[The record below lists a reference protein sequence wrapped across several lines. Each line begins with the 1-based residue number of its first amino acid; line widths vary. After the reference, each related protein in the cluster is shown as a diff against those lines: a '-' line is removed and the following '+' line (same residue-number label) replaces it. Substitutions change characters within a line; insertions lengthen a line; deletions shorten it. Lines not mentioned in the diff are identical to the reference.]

1 LLSRIEIRDKVLH
14 PVKHVV
20 KSEGEVK
27 NRGSKKELGKLDP
40 ALVIHHFGEVVVLH
54 LDQNLGSMR
63 KKLILK
69 RNSWH

>member
-1 LLSRIEIRDKVLH
+1 MRLDDKAQLRA
-14 PVKHVV
+14 KL
-20 KSEGEVK
+20 EVK
-27 NRGSKKELGKLDP
+27 FEGVVRNLGNKRVLDGLD
-40 ALVIHHFGEVVVLH
+40 LVLAIPHCGEVVVLH